1 MFMHTIL
8 ASFYGVLLLRYLIEF
23 KDSSVQ
29 PIILNG
35 KLISIKFTFTAN
47 NKSRTLVFKD
57 SFLLLP
63 LSLRNLCEDF
73 DLKKL
78 LPIFIKLN

>member
-63 LSLRNLCEDF
+63 
-73 DLKKL
+73 
-78 LPIFIKLN
+78 